1 MTVRDILATLDPETE
16 ITLAKQNQCGL
27 YPIIK
32 GSSRFKLIDIPISI
46 YKQLAGSIVRQIAL
60 KKIDG
65 QPTVTIILL

>member
-32 GSSRFKLIDIPISI
+32 GSSSAQERRRRTGRPRWKARI
-46 YKQLAGSIVRQIAL
+46 
-60 KKIDG
+60 
-65 QPTVTIILL
+65 